1 VFPMVSLDDFNI
13 TVDIPIAWG
22 DMDSLKHVNNTKFF
36 KYFETARIKYFEES
50 GFVETIEK
58 DSIGP
63 ILAATSCKFIKPLYY
78 PDTVT
83 IGTRVISIEQD
94 NFMMEHI
101 IVSKSQGIAARG
113 EDKLV
118 VYDYKSSKKTTL
130 PDMVRNKIRE
140 IDSI

>member
-1 VFPMVSLDDFNI
+1 MVSLDDFHV

-50 GFVETIEK
+50 GFIETIEK

-78 PDTVT
+78 PDIVTV
-83 IGTRVISIEQD
+83 GTRVTSVEQD
-94 NFMMEHI
+94 NLMMEHI
-101 IVSKSQGIAARG
+101 LVSKSQGIAARG

-118 VYDYKSSKKTTL
+118 IYDYKSLKKTTL

>member
-1 VFPMVSLDDFNI
+1 MVSLDDFNI

-22 DMDSLKHVNNTKFF
+22 DMDSLRHVNNTKFF
-36 KYFETARIKYFEES
+36 KYCETSRIKYFEQA
-50 GFVETIEK
+50 GFVESFEK

-63 ILAATSCKFIKPLYY
+63 LLSATSCKFIKPLFY
-78 PDTVT
+78 PDIVTV
-83 IGTRVISIEQD
+83 GTRVTSIEQD

-130 PDMVRNKIRE
+130 PESVRNRVRE

>member
-1 VFPMVSLDDFNI
+1 MVSLDDFSI

-22 DMDSLKHVNNTKFF
+22 DMDSLQHVNNTK
-36 KYFETARIKYFEES
+36 YFRYLETARIKYFEHA
-50 GFVETIEK
+50 GFVESFEK

-63 ILAATSCKFIKPLYY
+63 LLSATSCKFIKLLFY

-83 IGTRVISIEQD
+83 VGTRVTSVEQD
-94 NFMMEHI
+94 NFMIGHI
-101 IVSKSQGIAARG
+101 IVSKSQGITALG

-118 VYDYKSSKKTTL
+118 VYDYKNSKKTTL
-130 PDMVRNKIRE
+130 PDSVRNKIRE